1 MTRWCCY
8 SYGLV
13 AHVFPGGS
21 ESEKVAP
28 MIRAAIILIS
38 LSTAFIGMAVEGTI
52 LIVTAEF
59 VLEFLISDSQ
69 TYALSTMLTF

>member
-1 MTRWCCY
+1 
-8 SYGLV
+8 
-13 AHVFPGGS
+13 
-21 ESEKVAP
+21 